1 MDTTARFA
9 LVGPGR
15 AGTAIT
21 EALVQAGW
29 RLSAVAGRSADAP
42 SARAL
47 ADRHHAAARPVA
59 AVAAGADVV
68 VVATPD
74 AALAAAAAAL
84 APSLAPGT
92 LVVHL
97 AGSLGLEVFD
107 DLLAA
112 RRDTAVGAAH
122 PLQTL
127 PAGTTPDRL
136 RGVAFAVEGDER
148 VVALVEAVGGRPF
161 AVADRVAYHAAA
173 CVAGNHLVALV
184 GQVERLAASAG
195 LPADAFAPLMRT
207 ALDNALEHGAAASLT
222 GPVVRGDATTVA
234 RHLDGI
240 PGDER
245 AAYRALAI
253 EALRLADD
261 PDPAVRAVLD
271 GLLVGGAS

>member
-112 RRDTAVGAAH
+112 RRDTAVGAGSHGSDGTGGGVVTVGERAGGRSVGRASGDGAE
-122 PLQTL
+122 P
-127 PAGTTPDRL
+127 PAGL
-136 RGVAFAVEGDER
+136 HE
-148 VVALVEAVGGRPF
+148 
-161 AVADRVAYHAAA
+161 
-173 CVAGNHLVALV
+173 
-184 GQVERLAASAG
+184 S
-195 LPADAFAPLMRT
+195 
-207 ALDNALEHGAAASLT
+207 
-222 GPVVRGDATTVA
+222 
-234 RHLDGI
+234 
-240 PGDER
+240 
-245 AAYRALAI
+245 
-253 EALRLADD
+253 
-261 PDPAVRAVLD
+261 
-271 GLLVGGAS
+271 